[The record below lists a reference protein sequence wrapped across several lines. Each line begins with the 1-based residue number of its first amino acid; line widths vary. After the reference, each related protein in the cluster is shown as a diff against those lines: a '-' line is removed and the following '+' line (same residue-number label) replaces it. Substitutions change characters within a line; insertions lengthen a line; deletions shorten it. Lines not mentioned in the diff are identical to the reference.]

1 MVAAY
6 HYNAKTSPACVVG
19 ERPHPL
25 GTEGS
30 GVCAATARRSIWTS
44 VEGELE
50 ICERADI
57 DGGRKRKVI
66 CMGLHSGCRGQVVR
80 LRLVHFL
87 DSPFLLLSI
96 VLFLPPKK
104 MYSCTLGMGGC
115 GLYSGLF
122 LKENGE

>member
-1 MVAAY
+1 MVATY
-6 HYNAKTSPACVVG
+6 HYATKTSPACVVG
-19 ERPHPL
+19 EHPRPL

-57 DGGRKRKVI
+57 DGGRKWKVI

-80 LRLVHFL
+80 SRLVHFL
-87 DSPFLLLSI
+87 GSPFFLLSI
-96 VLFLPPKK
+96 VPFLPPKK
-104 MYSCTLGMGGC
+104 ST
-115 GLYSGLF
+115 
-122 LKENGE
+122 